1 MHILPSRSTKPKQAS
16 YRTTQNYSLASTR
29 AIVPPPKWPTNWQVG
44 AVKVNSI
51 ANSFRMVLNELMVPR
66 HKLCSSVRRS
76 GILWQIIC
84 MIQLLDLRDLSVSYK
99 DILVCTQLGTLI
111 ERTRY
116 IVTTRYT
123 NSHIQLQYTDEEHM
137 FTVTSARCL
146 VAVATRAP
154 SGFIIC
160 LRSRDFHRKNHRT
173 TNDSSPTNSCT
184 CIAITIKQVN
194 YAVELQG
201 DHKTNT
207 KPPIYRIKICQRSNI
222 IRKIQLLQKH
232 GSILYYKLS
241 LIFYTLL
248 NMRHQ

>member
-1 MHILPSRSTKPKQAS
+1 MTYKLTGGRSKSQLNRKLIQNGTKWTDGA
-16 YRTTQNYSLASTR
+16 TTQTVQLRPSVWNSLADYLHDPAHT
-29 AIVPPPKWPTNWQVG
+29 
-44 AVKVNSI
+44 
-51 ANSFRMVLNELMVPR
+51 
-66 HKLCSSVRRS
+66 
-76 GILWQIIC
+76 
-84 MIQLLDLRDLSVSYK
+84 QLGVLSVSYK